1 MCCVSVRPASPCLT
15 LLRQRLGAT
24 SPLRYERFLEYDCGC
39 DLGRRGF
46 DSIVIDSSDPA
57 SPRSA
62 SAHLAA
68 RRLSCADRD
77 SAAYMVQRMV
87 RRPKSGQRLFPSA
100 GGGGLPFMSGALF
113 RGGRRGAAR
122 PAGGRD
128 IGRGSTSMF
137 RNDCASC
144 RTGTIVISSGH
155 CSRCCFRPQ
164 VAPALLKCCV
174 STVST
179 DG

>member
-1 MCCVSVRPASPCLT
+1 MCCVSVRPASLCLT

-62 SAHLAA
+62 SAHPAA
-68 RRLSCADRD
+68 RRLSCADRE
-77 SAAYMVQRMV
+77 SAAYMVRRMV

-100 GGGGLPFMSGALF
+100 GGGGLSFMSGALF
-113 RGGRRGAAR
+113 RGDRRGAAR

-128 IGRGSTSMF
+128 IGAGRHQCSE
-137 RNDCASC
+137 
-144 RTGTIVISSGH
+144 TIVPPAEPAPSSYHQDIVPVAVFDRRPLRH
-155 CSRCCFRPQ
+155 C
-164 VAPALLKCCV
+164 
-174 STVST
+174 
-179 DG
+179 